1 MSSLRTTRD
10 ETFFHDREFS
20 SPSADSRGSQSS
32 PTLCARIRRIIKLR
46 ESRRKLFDESLFADP
61 AWDMLLE
68 LYLARLEGRIEYV
81 SSICIASGVPSTTAI
96 RWIKTLEQQGW
107 IFRHQDLTDGR
118 RCFLM
123 LTPKGEVAMGRFF
136 EQPEIAETI

>member
-10 ETFFHDREFS
+10 EAFFQNREFS
-20 SPSADSRGSQSS
+20 SSS
-32 PTLCARIRRIIKLR
+32 PDPRSSHSSPALCERIRRIIKLR

-107 IFRHQDLTDGR
+107 IFRRPDLTDGR

-123 LTPKGEVAMGRFF
+123 LTPKGEIAMQRFF
-136 EQPEIAETI
+136 EQPEFADAI